1 MYDIKKTNLFWLLLK
16 IKGKFMP
23 KELHISL
30 KKAISG
36 EVENDYE

>member
-1 MYDIKKTNLFWLLLK
+1 MYDIKKTNLFWLLK